1 MERLRG
7 RGWGVYN
14 GEVLRHE
21 PEREPGLNRR
31 QTELLELLEVSGAK
45 LHALLARLTLREDV
59 AEELL
64 QDLFLKL
71 HGARDQGGI
80 ECWYAY
86 ARRTAVNLAF
96 DWRRRQ
102 AIRRACSL
110 DAAAERASDDAAP
123 VSRLIESEQLEQV
136 LAAIDQLNGASREVL
151 IMRYIEQDSYEEI
164 AGQLGKT
171 VHQARALCFKAVSA
185 LRDTLG
191 CDHSPA
197 GGKEV
202 QHVEDE

>member
-1 MERLRG
+1 LS
-7 RGWGVYN
+7 
-14 GEVLRHE
+14 
-21 PEREPGLNRR
+21 RR

-59 AEELL
+59 AEELM

-86 ARRTAVNLAF
+86 ARRTAINLAF

-102 AIRRACSL
+102 AIRRARSL
-110 DAAAERASDDAAP
+110 DAAAEHASDDVTP
-123 VSRLIESEQLEQV
+123 VSRLIESEELEQV
-136 LAAIDQLNGASREVL
+136 LTAIDQLNGASRELL

-171 VHQARALCFKAVSA
+171 VHQARALCFKAMST
-185 LRDTLG
+185 LRDLLG
-191 CDHSPA
+191 CDLSPA
-197 GGKEV
+197 EGKEV

>member
-1 MERLRG
+1 MSQ
-7 RGWGVYN
+7 
-14 GEVLRHE
+14 
-21 PEREPGLNRR
+21 R

-59 AEELL
+59 AEELM
-64 QDLFLKL
+64 QDLFIKL

-86 ARRTAVNLAF
+86 ARRTAINLAF

-102 AIRRACSL
+102 TIRRACSL
-110 DAAAERASDDAAP
+110 EAVSERASDDAAP
-123 VSRLIESEQLEQV
+123 VSRLIESEELDQV
-136 LAAIDQLNGASREVL
+136 LNAIDQLNGASREVL
-151 IMRYIEQDSYEEI
+151 IMRYLQQDSYEEI
-164 AGQLGKT
+164 ALQLGKT
-171 VHQARALCFKAVSA
+171 VHQARALCFKAMSA
-185 LRDTLG
+185 LRDVLG

-202 QHVEDE
+202 QHVDDE